1 MAAPFGNK
9 FALGNN
15 GGRPRKYATP
25 QELEERISEYFE
37 TVSPES
43 GNYPTV
49 TGLALFLGF
58 SSRDGLYEYRDNNM
72 FSDVMKRALMVV
84 ESHYENRLNS
94 GAPTGAIFALK
105 NMNWKDTVEARVKT
119 ETELSD
125 FTDEQLA
132 ERLQRIRE
140 RNASS

>member
-15 GGRPRKYATP
+15 GGRPRKYETP
-25 QELEERISEYFE
+25 QELESRITEYFE
-37 TVSPES
+37 TIDPDK

-58 SSRDGLYEYRDNNM
+58 SSREGLQEYKTRDE
-72 FSDVMKRALMVV
+72 FSDIMKRALMVV

-105 NMNWKDTVEARVKT
+105 NMNWKDTTDLKHSGEIKT
-119 ETELSD
+119 SYADLTE
-125 FTDEQLA
+125 EEIK
-132 ERLQRIRE
+132 ERLERINSRP
-140 RNASS
+140 

>member
-15 GGRPRKYATP
+15 GGRPPKYETP
-25 QELEERISEYFE
+25 EQLEIKILEYFSYLKE
-37 TVSPES
+37 ADEF
-43 GNYPTV
+43 PTV

-58 SSRDGLYEYRDNNM
+58 CSRQGLYEYRDKDE
-72 FSDVMKRALMVV
+72 FSDLVKRALTVV

-105 NMNWKDTVEARVKT
+105 NMNWKDTTDLKHSGEIKT
-119 ETELSD
+119 TYADLTE
-125 FTDEQLA
+125 EEIK
-132 ERLQRIRE
+132 ERLERINSRP
-140 RNASS
+140 